1 MANLHLPAWAAEM
14 RSKFRAGSVSQFI
27 LHGAVRDLVPYT
39 THNDGTRFLGLESFL
54 DEVMLGRFDL
64 VIHYD
69 RGKGIRASRGHD
81 ILLRFLKSYDVWN
94 GTQYGKSPAA
104 IPRQPDVALGLLGRL
119 VDWCLAQTQVVGN
132 EAIRRPISVALV
144 LDYAQ
149 FLAPRGDS
157 LRVSSQHAEAVI
169 RLQDWSSDPRLLSAH
184 ALTVLLT
191 ESLSDLHPT
200 VSSNP
205 YSAKIELRLPSES
218 ELTYF
223 VRSLLENEP
232 ELRPSLGL
240 APELLARRCSGLS
253 RVNVRNAIYFAARN
267 DLRVDPEYLAAQRRE
282 LIEKECRGLLDFI
295 ESDFTLDSV
304 AGHTQATGWLRED
317 AKLLKKGALRSIPM
331 GYLLCG
337 RIGTGKTFLTTC
349 WAGEIGIPCVV
360 LKNFRDKW
368 QGSTE
373 GNLEKIFAI
382 LKALGQ
388 VLVFV
393 DEADQA
399 TGQRDGGGS
408 DNGVSG
414 RVYGMLA
421 KQMSDTRNRGRIIW
435 VFATSRPDLVEVDLK
450 RPGRL
455 DVHIPL
461 FPPQGPEERQALFRA
476 MAKKV
481 GVDHRSLP
489 DLPDHLD
496 VGGNEMEAIL
506 VRGRRLFDLQT
517 GRKQK
522 HSQKRILEDVIAE
535 FRPMAHTDRLDFM
548 DLLAVKECT
557 DSRFLPERFRQLT
570 LDEVNQRLDT
580 LKLTIGE

>member
-1 MANLHLPAWAAEM
+1 MSKMKLPDWAHEM
-14 RSKFRAGSVSQFI
+14 RANFRAGSVSQFL
-27 LHGAVRDLVPYT
+27 LHGAIRDLVPYT
-39 THNDGTRFLGLESFL
+39 PAEGKTRFLGLEAFL

-64 VIHYD
+64 IVHYD
-69 RGKGIRASRGHD
+69 RGKGLRASRGHE

-94 GTQYGKSPAA
+94 GTQYAKSPAA
-104 IPRQPDVALGLLGRL
+104 IPRQPDIALGLLGRL
-119 VDWCLAQTQVVGN
+119 VDWCLAQTQVVN
-132 EAIRRPISVALV
+132 DTAVRQPIAVAVV

-149 FLAPRGDS
+149 FIAPRGDS
-157 LRVSSQHAEAVI
+157 LRVSGQHAEAVI
-169 RLQDWSSDPRLLSAH
+169 RLQDWSSDPRLLSAN
-184 ALTVLLT
+184 ALTILLT
-191 ESLSDLHPT
+191 ESLADLHPS
-200 VSSNP
+200 VSGNP
-205 YSAKIELRLPSES
+205 YSAKIELMLPSEA
-218 ELTYF
+218 ELTEF
-223 VRSLLENEP
+223 VDALVEQEP
-232 ELRPSLGL
+232 ELKAWLDFT
-240 APELLARRCSGLS
+240 PELLARRCAGLS
-253 RVNVRNAIYFAARN
+253 RVNVRNALYFAARN
-267 DLRVDPEYLAAQRRE
+267 QQRVDSAYLASQRRE

-295 ESDFTLDSV
+295 ESDFTLESV
-304 AGHTQATGWLRED
+304 AGHTKATEWLRED
-317 AKLLKKGALRSIPM
+317 ARLLKKGALRSIPM

-435 VFATSRPDLVEVDLK
+435 IFATSRPDLVEVDLK

-461 FPPQGPEERQALFRA
+461 FPPEGADERQALFRA

-481 GVDHRSLP
+481 GVDHRSLL
-489 DLPDHLD
+489 DLSDHLD

-506 VRGRRLFDLQT
+506 VRGRRLFDLQSGKGAKKT
-517 GRKQK
+517 QK
-522 HSQKRILEDVIAE
+522 LIIEEVLQE
-535 FRPMAHTDRLDFM
+535 FRPMAHTDRLEFM

-557 DSRFLPERFRQLT
+557 DARFLPERFRDLS
-570 LDEVNQRLDT
+570 LEAVNQRLDA
-580 LKLTIGE
+580 LRMEIGE